1 MRLWLVI
8 SVVVGFIRSADFSRH
23 RATSNNVTG
32 PEAICRKKSHS
43 LSQKEQ
49 QLWNLGDGDRLNE
62 QSSFCNEES
71 ELPVGFHRTAHAST
85 VAIIGSRSETDQRDD
100 WTRCLPIRP
109 TGFDPFGCS
118 DFSGSILRP
127 LMTARSRVLIHPSSV
142 GRSLCRPCLMI

>member
-1 MRLWLVI
+1 MLLWLLI

-71 ELPVGFHRTAHAST
+71 ELPVGFHRTAHASV
-85 VAIIGSRSETDQRDD
+85 VAIIHDGCDG
-100 WTRCLPIRP
+100 TRLIERKLHFEELVGLP
-109 TGFDPFGCS
+109 
-118 DFSGSILRP
+118 
-127 LMTARSRVLIHPSSV
+127 AN
-142 GRSLCRPCLMI
+142 